1 MKRRAYV
8 MKRFVPLV
16 LAMLLCAGCQ
26 NGDGQAS
33 GEQGLASRYDADQD
47 AFAQGELTY
56 IIAQGA
62 DFTISSEEGEVLY
75 AQDMTPLELSAGD
88 EDLYWKFV
96 PTSRQYD
103 YRYTGE
109 EAGARQGISIASYVD
124 GRLREYGVTG
134 NGMET
139 IHLDCA
145 GQALLHGKN
154 MQFEVFL
161 PVQGNGLGERGC
173 MRFYGS
179 AAERAEFTV
188 EKDQV
193 GFQGVAA
200 DGAAISYSGDN
211 GNAAYIDLQLMG
223 DSGVLDFSQVNE
235 GKVTLKEDGQADR
248 DVMGTA
254 EDPGEAPIPLGSE
267 RKPFRS
273 TKKAPTIQF
282 VELLHPP
289 GYSKSQ
295 GTILHTQFVSL
306 GL

>member
-1 MKRRAYV
+1 MVTGREMRAMKRKAYV
-8 MKRFVPLV
+8 MKRFAPLV
-16 LAMLLCAGCQ
+16 LAVLLCAGCQ
-26 NGDGQAS
+26 SGDSQAT
-33 GEQGLASRYDADQD
+33 GEQGSVSQHDADQD

-62 DFTISSEEGEVLY
+62 DFTIGSEEGEVLY
-75 AQDMTPLELSAGD
+75 AQDMTPMELSAGD

-96 PTSRQYD
+96 PNSRQYD

-124 GRLREYGVTG
+124 GRLREYSVTG

-139 IHLDCA
+139 IRLDYA
-145 GQALLHGKN
+145 GKVLLNGGN

-161 PVQGNGLGERGC
+161 PVQGNGLGEHGC

-179 AAERAEFTV
+179 AAARAEFTV

-200 DGAAISYSGDN
+200 DGAGISYAGDK
-211 GNAAYIDLQLMG
+211 GKAAYIGLQLTG
-223 DSGVLDFSQVNE
+223 GSGILDFSQADE

-254 EDPGEAPIPLGSE
+254 EDPGEAPIP
-267 RKPFRS
+267 
-273 TKKAPTIQF
+273 
-282 VELLHPP
+282 
-289 GYSKSQ
+289 
-295 GTILHTQFVSL
+295 
-306 GL
+306 